1 MPSRSR
7 GPGRLPRGLK
17 RVKTPRQDVGTPEG
31 MLFQVNAQLK
41 AKRKYLEKIKG
52 DIAYLLRRKRKLEQE
67 LLYKEEEK
75 KKGEANPNGSS

>member
-52 DIAYLLRRKRKLEQE
+52 DIAYLLRRKRI
-67 LLYKEEEK
+67 LYNLYFHLPQLFSLREY
-75 KKGEANPNGSS
+75 N